1 MSKKDK
7 YPSTD
12 QFFLYNDDIRL
23 ALSISYQVHD
33 TPSDHMQLLCQV
45 ETHSINFV
53 LYILLKVMDQTLKV
67 DKLTDEQL
75 NG

>member
-33 TPSDHMQLLCQV
+33 TPSDHM
-45 ETHSINFV
+45 HMSSRDSINFV